1 MQGRMVEE
9 IHIITTKVGYEHL
22 LKFIAPSGS
31 LEQFLKEYNIPQD
44 SIKFPVENI
53 HVVKDE
59 FGSDVDDI
67 IDESTNFK
75 LIELCLEVTFKLT
88 KNPEHI
94 VYFLVAGG
102 RKTMSSCLSLA
113 VQLYG
118 RPQDRMYHVLVSS
131 EFESNRDFWF
141 PPKKSKLITLYDE
154 KGQPYKKETKYA
166 KIELVSIPFVSVR
179 KWLKEELLKEP
190 LPPQE
195 LISHLVI
202 DSLL

>member
-1 MQGRMVEE
+1 M
-9 IHIITTKVGYEHL
+9 L
-22 LKFIAPSGS
+22 LKMNLDQI
-31 LEQFLKEYNIPQD
+31 
-44 SIKFPVENI
+44 
-53 HVVKDE
+53 
-59 FGSDVDDI
+59 VDDI